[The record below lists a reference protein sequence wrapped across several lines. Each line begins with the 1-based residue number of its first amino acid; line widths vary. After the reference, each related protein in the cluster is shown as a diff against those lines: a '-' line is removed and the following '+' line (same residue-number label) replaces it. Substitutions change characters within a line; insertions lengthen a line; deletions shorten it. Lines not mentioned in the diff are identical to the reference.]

1 MAKIKKSI
9 APKDFKLTSESL
21 QELDKE
27 TLVSMLVKMHE
38 QYQYLSEAMQAF
50 MREKHGPKTEHFA
63 DPGQLN
69 LFQDQDQAS
78 TQIQNTGEAEDTN
91 DSLETKKQKR
101 SSSAKRGRNPRPSNL
116 THVQIRGKQPSSE
129 GLRCKCCNKERQ
141 LVNEVK
147 RGSRYAYQPASVLIE
162 EFLASVFSC
171 TSCGDTIVVEPDIP
185 PAALKIGAD
194 AKLIGVIAVER
205 FDDSIPLHRQERR
218 FSRLGAPIAKSSMC
232 GWLAATAKL
241 LRPIYNKMKIV
252 LKMSKVIATDDT
264 PMKVQDR
271 SKTKN
276 IKLGRIWIYYGDDEH
291 PVNLF
296 DYTCGRGRAGPKAF
310 LQDYNGFLL
319 GDCFSGNQALCAE
332 TGCIHVACNA
342 HGRRYFIKAEPNNK
356 TACAEILRMYNDLF
370 KIERDA
376 KELGVTGDQLK
387 LMRKQ
392 EAEPILDKMKKWLDH
407 HAIVALPKSSFGKAV
422 FYCLSNW
429 TELTNY
435 LLDGD
440 LRFDNN
446 LAEQEM
452 KRVAI
457 NRKNS
462 LFFGSDKGGEDAE
475 VFMSLISTCR
485 RNNIDP
491 FAYLTDVIERLT
503 ENPDEDPHL
512 LVPHIWTPR
521 IKNTEIPGV
530 PDTPKL
536 VLASAK

>member
-1 MAKIKKSI
+1 MAKNKKNSS
-9 APKDFKLTSESL
+9 PKDFKMTPESL

-27 TLVSMLVKMHE
+27 TLVSLLVKIHE
-38 QYQYLSEAMQAF
+38 QYQCLSEAMQAF
-50 MREKHGPKTEHFA
+50 MRDRHGPKTEHFV
-63 DPGQLN
+63 DPDQLN
-69 LFQDQDQAS
+69 LFQNEEQTDDQNQDGLE
-78 TQIQNTGEAEDTN
+78 TQNTC
-91 DSLETKKQKR
+91 DSSETKKKGQGGGKE
-101 SSSAKRGRNPRPSNL
+101 RGKNPRQSNL
-116 THVQIRGKQPSSE
+116 TRVPIRGKKPSAE
-129 GLRCKCCNKERQ
+129 LLRCKCCNLERR

-162 EFLASVFSC
+162 EFLASIFAC
-171 TSCGDTIVVEPDIP
+171 TSCGDTLVVEPDVP

-194 AKLIGVIAVER
+194 AKLVSVIAVER

-218 FSRLGAPIAKSSMC
+218 FARLGAPIAKSSMC
-232 GWLAATAKL
+232 GWLAATSKL

-252 LKMSKVIATDDT
+252 LVMSKVIATDDT

-271 SKTKN
+271 SKSKN
-276 IKLGRIWIYYGDDEH
+276 IKLGRIWIYYSDDEH

-296 DYTCGRGRAGPKAF
+296 DYTCDRGRAGPKTF
-310 LQDYNGFLL
+310 LQGYKGFLL

-332 TGCIHVACNA
+332 TGCTHVACNA
-342 HGRRYFIKAEPNNK
+342 HGTRYFIKAEPNNK
-356 TACAEILRMYNDLF
+356 KACAEILRMYNNLF
-370 KIERDA
+370 KIEREA
-376 KELGVTGDQLK
+376 KELDVTGAQLK
-387 LMRKQ
+387 LMREQ
-392 EAEPILDKMKKWLDH
+392 EAKPILDKMKVWLDH
-407 HAIVALPKSSFGKAV
+407 HSITALPKSSFGKAV
-422 FYCLSNW
+422 HYCLNNW
-429 TELTNY
+429 NELTNY

-440 LRFDNN
+440 LRLDNN

-491 FAYLTDVIERLT
+491 FAYLKDVIERLT

-512 LVPHIWTPR
+512 LVPHNWVPR
-521 IKNTEIPGV
+521 IRDAEIPGV
-530 PDTPKL
+530 AATPKL
-536 VLASAK
+536 ILATAR